1 MRMLVRQLIAALTS
15 RRVLRTSSNTTPY
28 LTVQQI
34 YQRGA
39 SQAQRGA
46 KQNKVFSFI
55 RSLSK
60 ATTTGAVISTT
71 PLLQHRISGPR
82 IGDIQGE
89 DCVSGAQS
97 GLHVHNFIHWCVP
110 RPRYATHLFSLNS
123 RKIETDIDST
133 PRLLTLPRAKFCLY
147 HRQLIDIQRT
157 NDILPESQKHEYE
170 YSPVPADTVLLPI
183 SPNLMMHFFLHLDEA
198 ALRSVPL

>member
-110 RPRYATHLFSLNS
+110 RPRYATHLQ
-123 RKIETDIDST
+123 
-133 PRLLTLPRAKFCLY
+133 LTLPRAKFCLY

>member
-15 RRVLRTSSNTTPY
+15 RRVLRTSSNT
-28 LTVQQI
+28 I

-60 ATTTGAVISTT
+60 ATTTGA
-71 PLLQHRISGPR
+71 
-82 IGDIQGE
+82 
-89 DCVSGAQS
+89 
-97 GLHVHNFIHWCVP
+97 
-110 RPRYATHLFSLNS
+110 
-123 RKIETDIDST
+123 
-133 PRLLTLPRAKFCLY
+133 LTLPRAKFCLY